1 MQKDEFRL
9 ANMPSMLFSQC
20 YGSTLSLMSLNSHF
34 INMHI
39 QLPSVLK
46 FTLHSL
52 FFFLI
57 LNKNKINPM

>member
-9 ANMPSMLFSQC
+9 ADMPSMLFSQC
-20 YGSTLSLMSLNSHF
+20 YGSTLSLMSPNSHF

-39 QLPSVLK
+39 QFPSVLK

-52 FFFLI
+52 FFF
-57 LNKNKINPM
+57 KS